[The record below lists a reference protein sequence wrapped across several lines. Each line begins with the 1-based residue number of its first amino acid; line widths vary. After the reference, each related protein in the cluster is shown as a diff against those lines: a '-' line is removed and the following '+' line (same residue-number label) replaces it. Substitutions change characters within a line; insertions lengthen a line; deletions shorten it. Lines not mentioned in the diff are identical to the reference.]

1 MLKLLMSSGILLL
14 LLLSSSCNDEVKLIQ
29 TWTFDEALFNQM
41 ETEWN
46 DKKFDNYS
54 FKYSVSDVIS
64 DAVTG
69 IVTVTDGTGSVELS
83 VNGLNSDD
91 EGYEEELNRYAKRN
105 IRIAFTSVD
114 ELYSYIK
121 SVVYKRLQDYE
132 SKVIIIYDL
141 KIAYDNDN
149 PVPSLIEETLFYKD
163 DFIDEN
169 KNGIWDGELYIKIED
184 FCIGK

>member
-1 MLKLLMSSGILLL
+1 MNFKKNAFVGCLLL
-14 LLLSSSCNDEVKLIQ
+14 LLLFSSCNDEVKLIQ
-29 TWTFDEALFNQM
+29 TWTYDEALFNQM
-41 ETEWN
+41 EAEWN

-54 FKYSVSDVIS
+54 FKYSVSDVIP

-105 IRIAFTSVD
+105 IRIA
-114 ELYSYIK
+114 
-121 SVVYKRLQDYE
+121 
-132 SKVIIIYDL
+132 
-141 KIAYDNDN
+141 YDNDN

-184 FCIGK
+184 FFICK